1 MEYAQGALAYGLSNT
16 SMLLTA
22 CLKSSLDV
30 KYFFRILL
38 KFAIDYSV

>member
-1 MEYAQGALAYGLSNT
+1 MEYAKGALAYGLSNT

-30 KYFFRILL
+30 SSLEPF
-38 KFAIDYSV
+38 V